1 MNSVQPGAAKFK
13 VIFVCIGN
21 ACRSQMAEGFAR
33 AYGSDV
39 LEVASAGL
47 MPTISVPSLTRKVML
62 EKNLPIDAQFPK
74 GLELYN
80 RANFDLVVN
89 MSGQVLPKKFQPMIR
104 TWVVA
109 DPMGGSD
116 GVFRQ
121 VRDQIETLVMNLV
134 LEVRS
139 KAQKQALQEKNKL

>member
-1 MNSVQPGAAKFK
+1 MNPAHPGPTKFK
-13 VIFVCIGN
+13 VLFVCVGN
-21 ACRSQMAEGFAR
+21 ACRSQMGEGFAR

-39 LEVASAGL
+39 LEAASAGL
-47 MPTISVPSLTRKVML
+47 MPTISVPGMTRKVML
-62 EKNLPIDAQFPK
+62 EKNLPIDTQFPK

-80 RANFDLVVN
+80 RAAFDLVIN
-89 MSGQVLPKKFQPMIR
+89 MSGQILPKKFQPMVR

-109 DPMGGSD
+109 DPMGESD

-134 LEVRS
+134 LELRS
-139 KAQKQALQEKNKL
+139 KAQNQAGLTKNK

>member
-1 MNSVQPGAAKFK
+1 
-13 VIFVCIGN
+13 
-21 ACRSQMAEGFAR
+21 MAEGFAR

-39 LEVASAGL
+39 MDAASAGL
-47 MPTISVPSLTRKVML
+47 MPTISVPGMTRKVML

-80 RANFDLVVN
+80 RATFDLVVN
-89 MSGQVLPKKFQPMIR
+89 MSGQVLPRRFQPMVR

-109 DPMGGSD
+109 DPMGSSD
-116 GVFRQ
+116 GIFRQ

-134 LEVRS
+134 LELRN
-139 KAQKQALQEKNKL
+139 KAQKQASQGQNKL